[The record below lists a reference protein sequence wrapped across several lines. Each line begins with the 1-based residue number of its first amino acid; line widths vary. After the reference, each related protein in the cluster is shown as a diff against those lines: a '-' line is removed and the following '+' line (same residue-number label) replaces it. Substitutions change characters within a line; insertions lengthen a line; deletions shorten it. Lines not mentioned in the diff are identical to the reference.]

1 MKHGSEPPQGFAEGD
16 ALDDHFVSE
25 PNHLRSIT
33 RGQRTQDCAQRI
45 GRRQTEHAPYSR
57 VSHFAARKGYSLVEQ
72 RQSIAH
78 RTAGAF
84 SDEPQSRAFVFD
96 AFLSE
101 NKFQML
107 DNARRRHVAQR
118 EL

>member
-1 MKHGSEPPQGFAEGD
+1 MKHGSESPQGFAEGD
-16 ALDDHFVSE
+16 ALDDHFVSQ

-33 RGQRTQDCAQRI
+33 SGQRTQKCAQRI
-45 GRRQTEHAPYSR
+45 GRRQAEHAPYSTI
-57 VSHFAARKGYSLVEQ
+57 SHFAARKGYSLVEQ

-84 SDEPQSRAFVFD
+84 SDEPQSRTFVFD

-107 DNARRRHVAQR
+107 DNARWRHVAQR